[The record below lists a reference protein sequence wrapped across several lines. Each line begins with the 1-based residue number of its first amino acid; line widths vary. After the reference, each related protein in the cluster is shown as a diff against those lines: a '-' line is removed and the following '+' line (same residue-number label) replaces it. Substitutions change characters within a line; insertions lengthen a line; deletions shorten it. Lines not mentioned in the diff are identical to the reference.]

1 MKLDPEWKKF
11 FFAFLTI
18 AGFCAMT
25 TSVVGYILCGVFI
38 FIALFS
44 IYFFRDPERKV
55 PNDESSI
62 LSPADG
68 VVVTVAEF
76 DDDRL
81 GQCIRI
87 GIFMSLFDVH
97 VNRSPF
103 AGMVESLDYREGSF
117 KHAAGEEAFEN
128 NERMIIDID
137 GGGVKVRVMQ
147 IAGMIARRVVCRL
160 EVGQELYRGE
170 KIGII
175 RFGSRLEVFVPA
187 NKAIATVKT
196 GERVF
201 CGETPIAKLR

>member
-1 MKLDPEWKKF
+1 
-11 FFAFLTI
+11 
-18 AGFCAMT
+18 
-25 TSVVGYILCGVFI
+25 
-38 FIALFS
+38 
-44 IYFFRDPERKV
+44 
-55 PNDESSI
+55 
-62 LSPADG
+62 
-68 VVVTVAEF
+68 
-76 DDDRL
+76 
-81 GQCIRI
+81 
-87 GIFMSLFDVH
+87 
-97 VNRSPF
+97 
-103 AGMVESLDYREGSF
+103 MVESLDYREGSF
-117 KHAAGEEAFEN
+117 EHAASDKAFEN

-196 GERVF
+196 GERVI